1 MSSGIS
7 CILAV
12 DFKVGRPYMRVRLG
26 RREDTETLSALA
38 IQVWLRTYATK
49 GVSSVIASY
58 VLSEFAPERFAA
70 LLSESSSGV
79 FVAEHGKNLLGY
91 AVVSASGAC
100 PIPSVS
106 GAELATLYV
115 QEPFLGKG
123 VGALLLKHVELWAME
138 RMRAPIWLKANSQN
152 SRAIAFYS
160 KHGYTKVGIT
170 FFELGNKKHEN
181 VVLVGPAA

>member
-1 MSSGIS
+1 
-7 CILAV
+7 
-12 DFKVGRPYMRVRLG
+12 MRVRLG

-38 IQVWLRTYATK
+38 IQVWLHTYATE

-58 VLSEFAPERFAA
+58 VLSEFTPERFAA
-70 LLSESSSGV
+70 LLTEPSSGV

-91 AVVSASGAC
+91 AVVKASAAC

-123 VGALLLKHVELWAME
+123 VGALLLKHAELWAAE
-138 RMRAPIWLKANSQN
+138 RMRTPLWLKTNSQN
-152 SRAIAFYS
+152 GRAIAFYE
-160 KHGYTKVGIT
+160 KHGYSKVGIT
-170 FFELGNKKHEN
+170 FFELGNEKHEN
-181 VVLVGPAA
+181 VVLVGAACGR